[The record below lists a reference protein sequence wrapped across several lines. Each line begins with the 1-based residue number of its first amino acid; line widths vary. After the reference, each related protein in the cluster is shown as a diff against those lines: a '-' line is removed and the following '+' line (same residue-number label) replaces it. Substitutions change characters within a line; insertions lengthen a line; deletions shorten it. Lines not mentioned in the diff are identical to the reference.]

1 MEQAPSQR
9 MQQLQQMLARTP
21 NDPFL
26 LYGIALE
33 YKKAND
39 FRQALEYLD
48 RTIQADAGYCYA
60 YFQRGQVFEAMG
72 DVPSARSAYLQ
83 GIDVAGQKGDSH
95 ARSELEGAL
104 SMIE

>member
-1 MEQAPSQR
+1 MAQPPSQR
-9 MQQLQQMLARTP
+9 MQQLKRMLERTP

-26 LYGIALE
+26 LYGVALE
-33 YKKAND
+33 HKKANELPE
-39 FRQALEYLD
+39 ALAYLD

-60 YFQRGQVFEAMG
+60 YFQRGQVFEALG
-72 DVPSARSAYLQ
+72 DVASAKAVYLQ
-83 GIDVAGQKGDSH
+83 GIDVAGQKGDAH

>member
-1 MEQAPSQR
+1 MDQPPSQR
-9 MQQLQQMLARTP
+9 MQQLRRMLERTP
-21 NDPFL
+21 SDPFL

-39 FRQALEYLD
+39 LHQALEYLD
-48 RTIQADAGYCYA
+48 RTIQADAAYCYA
-60 YFQRGQVFEAMG
+60 YFQRGQVFEALG
-72 DVPSARSAYLQ
+72 DVASAKGAYLQ
-83 GIDVAGQKGDSH
+83 GIGVAGQKGDAH

>member
-1 MEQAPSQR
+1 MNAADSPR
-9 MQQLQQMLARTP
+9 MQQLQKMLERTS

-33 YKKAND
+33 YKKAKD
-39 FRQALEYLD
+39 PRHALEFLEKTLTVD
-48 RTIQADAGYCYA
+48 PGYCYA
-60 YFQRGQVFEAMG
+60 YYQRGQLQEELGEIELARKAYMEGIEA
-72 DVPSARSAYLQ
+72 
-83 GIDVAGQKGDSH
+83 AGRKGDAH